1 MMDHDARDW
10 FRAVLTL
17 EEFYRRYG
25 VWPTALYVPVHTMA
39 GILEDCI
46 GPRGLARLMEGEPVI
61 TSDHHVRT
69 YRAVGADGQSHEYG
83 QPFEAVASEASA
95 VKWLGGAEAFYG
107 PDPLLEPA
115 PGRRHFLQTWRISTW
130 EAVLGELG
138 HQPLRHTAGGGL
150 GVVRPGD
157 VVWIVT
163 AEPVEAF
170 EPASSEEGP
179 ARGAGVALR
188 LVGRVEAAVV
198 GDVDTAAAALGL
210 AARDLWPSPHH
221 VVGDA
226 AGAWP
231 LVGQSCESGW
241 FLRQLRTA
249 AGEGF
254 ELTAEALRES
264 ERRPMAVGGSFPAVF
279 DGTPELTAAPPPV
292 VELAAGQEALLA
304 DWWHAALEADVQNL
318 GQEWFIDA
326 NAVEG

>member
-25 VWPTALYVPVHTMA
+25 AWPAALYVPVHTLA
-39 GILEDCI
+39 GILQDCI
-46 GPRGLARLMEGEPVI
+46 GPRGLARLMGGEPII
-61 TSDHHVRT
+61 TSDHHVHT
-69 YRAVGADGQSHEYG
+69 YRAVGGDGRSHDYG
-83 QPFEAVASEASA
+83 QPFEPVAPRASA
-95 VKWLGGAEAFYG
+95 DIWLGGAEAFYG
-107 PDPLLEPA
+107 ADPLLEPV
-115 PGRRHFLQTWRISTW
+115 PGRRHVLQTWRISTW

-138 HQPLRHTAGGGL
+138 QRPLRHTAGGGL

-170 EPASSEEGP
+170 EPASAEEGP
-179 ARGAGVALR
+179 ARAAGVALR
-188 LVGRVEAAVV
+188 LVGRIEAAVV
-198 GDVDTAAAALGL
+198 GDVDAAAAALGL
-210 AARDLWPSPHH
+210 DARDLWPSPHH

-231 LVGQSCESGW
+231 LVGKSCESGW
-241 FLRQLRTA
+241 FLRQLCTA

-264 ERRPMAVGGSFPAVF
+264 EHRPLAVGGSFPAVF
-279 DGTPELTAAPPPV
+279 GGTPELTAAPPPV
-292 VELAAGQEALLA
+292 VELAPGQEALLA